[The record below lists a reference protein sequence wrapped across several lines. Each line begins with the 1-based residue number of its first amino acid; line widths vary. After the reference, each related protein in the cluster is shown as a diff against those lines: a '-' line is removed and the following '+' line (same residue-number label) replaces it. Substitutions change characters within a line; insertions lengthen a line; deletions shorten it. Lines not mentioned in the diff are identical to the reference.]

1 MAIAHD
7 LGSAAAISH
16 RDSIMVTLAFFDPR
30 YSIPL
35 AQTTYCEPEWRYAAA
50 AALRR
55 GSAYEAWRDGRL
67 IARGG
72 PRSILP
78 PCYYKS

>member
-1 MAIAHD
+1 MFTVTAQPPAT
-7 LGSAAAISH
+7 SH
-16 RDSIMVTLAFFDPR
+16 RDSVMVTLAFYDPR
-30 YSIPL
+30 FPVPL
-35 AQTTYCEPEWRYAAA
+35 AETTYCEPEWYGAAA

-72 PRSILP
+72 PYCSLP
-78 PCYYKS
+78 LRYAES